1 MRQCGRSAQEQDGQQ
16 DGQQSQQQQEGQ
28 QKEQQKAQQHARP
41 SSGSAEH
48 ASAAAD
54 ASRCLQALV
63 KGDSTLQV
71 ALLENVHCLP
81 ALAAMLGQSQAAAA
95 ALALLQVL
103 ASSGTP
109 DVQQLLVA
117 EQPAVLQA
125 LLGMLQQDGQQQ
137 QEDGQ
142 QQQEDGQQQQEGQQ
156 QDAQQRP
163 QQVTAA
169 EHQRAAMAARAQEVL
184 KLLRLLVKDNGR
196 AQLAVAQHPG
206 AVQVLVQC

>member
-1 MRQCGRSAQEQDGQQ
+1 MSAAGVLANAASLMRQCGRSAQEQDGQQ

-109 DVQQLLVA
+109 GVQQLVVVQ
-117 EQPAVLQA
+117 QPA
-125 LLGMLQQDGQQQ
+125 MLQRCW
-137 QEDGQ
+137 
-142 QQQEDGQQQQEGQQ
+142 
-156 QDAQQRP
+156 ACCSSIR
-163 QQVTAA
+163 
-169 EHQRAAMAARAQEVL
+169 
-184 KLLRLLVKDNGR
+184 
-196 AQLAVAQHPG
+196 
-206 AVQVLVQC
+206 VLVNTRGLLMLRGHRRC